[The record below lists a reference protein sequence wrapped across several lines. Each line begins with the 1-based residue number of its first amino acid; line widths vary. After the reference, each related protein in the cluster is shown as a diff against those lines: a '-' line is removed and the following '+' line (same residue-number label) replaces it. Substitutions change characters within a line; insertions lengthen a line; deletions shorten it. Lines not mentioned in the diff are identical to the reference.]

1 MAATRGIIHWFGRTE
16 YPSQLMKTT
25 SPQPQVA
32 APNAEFLN
40 KAQVAN
46 LLAVSK
52 RTVDSLLAAN
62 QLPAVRFSR
71 RLIRFPRQA
80 VIDCLNARAVGRRN

>member
-1 MAATRGIIHWFGRTE
+1 MTNPNTND
-16 YPSQLMKTT
+16 PST
-25 SPQPQVA
+25 SGNNP
-32 APNAEFLN
+32 EFMT
-40 KAQVAN
+40 KAQVAH

-80 VIDCLNARAVGRRN
+80 ILDAMNARAVGRRN

>member
-1 MAATRGIIHWFGRTE
+1 MMG
-16 YPSQLMKTT
+16 PVQLVLAHEAPFTIMNT
-25 SPQPQVA
+25 SPTESPIPA
-32 APNAEFLN
+32 SSGEFLT
-40 KAQVAN
+40 KAQVAL

-80 VIDCLNARAVGRRN
+80 VIDAMNARAVGRRN